1 VSEIKK
7 YKWVT
12 FKKNERYTH
21 PFNNAKVL
29 AYDDIGQT
37 RVCRFDGVT
46 KRFVIEHYKSHGE
59 DCYVFEDF
67 IDKLINSK
75 FEIEFKHEYKDMD
88 NYREIDK
95 FINEQLQECIMQYV
109 PHFADVV
116 AWVYVPT
123 IPKLNDDI
131 DNYDEFLIENAAFT
145 TFDVIDAITP
155 ALREAVKHLLVQQG
169 ANK

>member
-1 VSEIKK
+1 MSDIKK
-7 YKWVT
+7 YKWTT
-12 FKKNERYTH
+12 FKQKERYTH

-46 KRFVIEHYKSHGE
+46 KQFVVEHYKSYE
-59 DCYVFEDF
+59 TSVYVFEDF
-67 IDKLINSK
+67 IDKLINSE
-75 FEIEFKHEYKDMD
+75 FEIEFNYKDLD
-88 NYREIDK
+88 KHREVNS
-95 FINEQLQECIMQYV
+95 FINKQLEECVMQYV
-109 PHFADVV
+109 PYFAHVV

-123 IPKLNDDI
+123 LPKLNDDI

-155 ALREAVKHLLVQQG
+155 ALRDAVKHLLVQQG
-169 ANK
+169 VNK